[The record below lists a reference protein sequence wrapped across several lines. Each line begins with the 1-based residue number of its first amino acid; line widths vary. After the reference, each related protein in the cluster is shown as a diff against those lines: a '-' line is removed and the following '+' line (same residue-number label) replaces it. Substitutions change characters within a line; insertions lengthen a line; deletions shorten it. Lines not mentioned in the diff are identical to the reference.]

1 MLDYN
6 NYYMEDTSR
15 IIQLPKIA
23 DPRGNLSIIEQ
34 IKQIPFVIKRVHWVY
49 DVPGGFD
56 RGGHAYF
63 ETEEFIVALSGSFD
77 VVVDDGVDKKIF
89 QLNRSYFGLYV
100 PKGMWRT
107 MTNFSTNSLALVLS
121 STEYSEKDYI
131 SDFDEYLAWRKDG
144 SKVPTITDAKTS
156 VRLNNPLGK
165 NLVDEGKS
173 VFDCSLCEL
182 NKMHDTEG
190 NLTYMYENVHV
201 PFPIN
206 RVFYSYDIPGGE
218 DRGAHAHKECHQFL
232 IAASGSFEVV
242 LDDGINKRTVLLN
255 RPFWGLHV
263 PPGIWASE
271 QGFSSGSICLVLASH
286 GYDPDDYIR
295 NYDDYLKYLE
305 EKRNQ

>member
-1 MLDYN
+1 MMDSTI
-6 NYYMEDTSR
+6 M
-15 IIQLPKIA
+15 QLPKIA

-34 IKQIPFVIKRVHWVY
+34 IKHIPFEIKRVHWVY
-49 DVPGGFD
+49 DVPGGYD

-63 ETEEFIVALSGSFD
+63 ETQEFIVALSGSFD
-77 VVVDDGVDKKIF
+77 VVVDDGAVKKTF

-121 STEYSEKDYI
+121 STMYNEKDYI
-131 SDFDEYLAWRKDG
+131 SDYDEYIAWRKDD
-144 SKVPTITDAKTS
+144 SKMPTITDAKTS
-156 VRLNNPLGK
+156 IKLNNPLGQ
-165 NLVDEGKS
+165 NLVKEGKS

-182 NKMHDTEG
+182 NKMHDTVG
-190 NLTYMYENVHV
+190 NLTYTYENIHV

-242 LDDGINKRTVLLN
+242 LDDGVNKRTVLLN

-286 GYDPDDYIR
+286 GYDADDYIR
-295 NYDDYLKYLE
+295 NYGDYLKYLE
-305 EKRNQ
+305 ERRNQ